1 MDERVKKYIFR
12 IGSIVLIILIC
23 MFIILEIEIK
33 KEPNKSLEETL
44 SGAVNDIQENIIAP
58 VVEENTTTENN
69 IVESQSVTEDSKVE
83 NTTNKGTSENKNEN
97 ENVPK
102 TNTSNSNK
110 SKATSNTKKE
120 TTTKSNT
127 TKQENNNK
135 KQTVT
140 TQGSDERHPIK
151 GDEGQWYTE
160 GDWFELEGDVTF
172 IEN

>member
-1 MDERVKKYIFR
+1 MNKSVKKYVIT
-12 IGSIVLIILIC
+12 ILSIVIVLLIC
-23 MFIILEIEIK
+23 MFAILTMK
-33 KEPNKSLEETL
+33 KEPNKKIEETL

-83 NTTNKGTSENKNEN
+83 NTTNKDTSENKK

-110 SKATSNTKKE
+110 SKSTSNTQKE

>member
-33 KEPNKSLEETL
+33 KEPNKKIEDTS
-44 SGAVNDIQENIIAP
+44 SGIANDTQENIIAP
-58 VVEENTTTENN
+58 VVEENTITENN
-69 IVESQSVTEDSKVE
+69 IVESQSVTDDSKVE
-83 NTTNKGTSENKNEN
+83 NTINKDTSENKKEK

-110 SKATSNTKKE
+110 SKSTSNTKKE
-120 TTTKSNT
+120 TTTKPNT

>member
-1 MDERVKKYIFR
+1 MNKSVKKYVIR
-12 IGSIVLIILIC
+12 ILSIAIVLLIC
-23 MFIILEIEIK
+23 MFAILIMK
-33 KEPNKSLEETL
+33 KEPNKKIEDTS
-44 SGAVNDIQENIIAP
+44 SGIVNDIQENIIAP
-58 VVEENTTTENN
+58 VVEENTITENN
-69 IVESQSVTEDSKVE
+69 IVENQSVTEDSKVE
-83 NTTNKGTSENKNEN
+83 NTTNKGTS

-120 TTTKSNT
+120 TTTKTNT

-160 GDWFELEGDVTF
+160 GDWFELDGDVTF

>member
-33 KEPNKSLEETL
+33 KDPNKSLEETL
-44 SGAVNDIQENIIAP
+44 SGAVNDIQENIITP
-58 VVEENTTTENN
+58 VVEENTITENN
-69 IVESQSVTEDSKVE
+69 IIESQSVTEDSKVE
-83 NTTNKGTSENKNEN
+83 NTINKDTSENKK

-110 SKATSNTKKE
+110 SKDTSNTKKE
-120 TTTKSNT
+120 TTTKYNT

-140 TQGSDERHPIK
+140 TQGSDERHLIK